1 MRFTRRK
8 SRERML
14 PLDMAPMID
23 IVFQLLIFFLATAQL
38 AEVSR
43 AELDLPQEDGE
54 STEVGEEAGLV
65 VNILPDGTLLIDDQ
79 VMDDAQ
85 FAIMV
90 EELVLELDSER
101 LARLRPFIR
110 ADRSAPAER
119 LNRVL
124 TLLQRSGIPAVRIA
138 TSPRGGR

>member
-1 MRFTRRK
+1 MNFTRQK
-8 SRERML
+8 KRERLL
-14 PLDMAPMID
+14 PLEMAPMID

-43 AELDLPQEDGE
+43 AELDLPQEAGE
-54 STEVGEEAGLV
+54 SAEVGEEAGLV
-65 VNILPDGTLLIDDQ
+65 VNILANGDLLIDENLLTDE
-79 VMDDAQ
+79 Q
-85 FAIMV
+85 FAVMV

-101 LARLRPFIR
+101 LARLRPLIR
-110 ADRSAPAER
+110 ADRSAGAGR

-138 TSPRGGR
+138 TSPGGNS